1 MEVIKKINSHG
12 LCIMCYIICIAA
24 VIRGNEETDIEILIT
39 GAVGTLISIL
49 LTGFCIWFFNSTA
62 AGARMEKDFKSGLHG
77 LDREITITAEDGR
90 EIYHY
95 SGKCDIET
103 QDKYILFEDENGK
116 RQTIYWGALDTII
129 IQEK

>member
-1 MEVIKKINSHG
+1 MIVVYGFCIFLFFVCITAIIVGINTD
-12 LCIMCYIICIAA
+12 
-24 VIRGNEETDIEILIT
+24 ETEILII
-39 GAVGTLISIL
+39 GAVGTLISVL
-49 LTGFCIWFFNSTA
+49 LTGFCIWLFNGTA
-62 AGARMEKDFKSGLHG
+62 VGARMEKDFKSGLHG

>member
-1 MEVIKKINSHG
+1 MIIVYG
-12 LCIMCYIICIAA
+12 LCILLFFTCIVAIIVGINT
-24 VIRGNEETDIEILIT
+24 NETETLIG
-39 GAVGTLISIL
+39 GAVGTLISVL
-49 LTGFCIWFFNSTA
+49 LTGFCIWFFNDTA
-62 AGARMEKDFKSGLHG
+62 AGVRMGKDFKSSLHG

>member
-1 MEVIKKINSHG
+1 MIIIYG
-12 LCIMCYIICIAA
+12 FCILLFLVGIAA
-24 VIRGNEETDIEILIT
+24 VVTGAKTDETEILIS
-39 GAVGTLISIL
+39 GVICTLVSIL
-49 LTGFCIWFFNSTA
+49 LTGFCIWFFNCTA
-62 AGARMEKDFKSGLHG
+62 SGARSAKDFKSGLHG

-103 QDKYILFEDENGK
+103 QDRYILFEDENGK

>member
-1 MEVIKKINSHG
+1 MIVVYG
-12 LCIMCYIICIAA
+12 LCILLFLICIAA
-24 VIRGNEETDIEILIT
+24 IIAGIEADDIEILIT